1 MFTNKEKNRQ
11 MDKEIERLAN
21 KEKNRQMDKEIE
33 RLTDHSTEKQNKTC
47 LGRFQGCGRGKS
59 KKCNKE
65 NY

>member
-1 MFTNKEKNRQ
+1 ME
-11 MDKEIERLAN
+11 
-21 KEKNRQMDKEIE
+21 KEIE

-47 LGRFQGCGRGKS
+47 LGRFQDCGRGNS